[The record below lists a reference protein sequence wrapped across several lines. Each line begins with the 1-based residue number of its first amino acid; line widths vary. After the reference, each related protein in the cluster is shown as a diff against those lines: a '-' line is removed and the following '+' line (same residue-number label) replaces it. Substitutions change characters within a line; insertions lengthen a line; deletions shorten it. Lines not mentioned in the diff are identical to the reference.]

1 MHQGQFILSQLLS
14 YVNKYEFNKCVEKH
28 DGNYKIRELTC
39 WQQFIYLSFGQLTY
53 RESIS
58 DIINCLNSQTK
69 KLYHIG
75 IKNIVAISTLTR
87 ANEKRNWQIY
97 ADFASYLISIVKP
110 LYLSDN
116 EFTIDLNNTVYAL
129 DSSTIDL
136 CLSTFYWAKFRKNK
150 GAIKLHTLL
159 DLRGNIPTF
168 ISITTGKVHDVNIL
182 DDIIFESGAFYI
194 MDRGYVDFK
203 RIYQITVNQAFY
215 VLRAK
220 KNLKFIAV
228 KSQKLTEQEKET
240 GLICDQTI
248 KLTNPKS
255 KKDYPDKLR
264 RIKFKD
270 KELKRNFVFLTNN
283 FSTEASKITQLYKY
297 RWQIELFFKWIKQ
310 HLKIKSFWG
319 FSENAV
325 KTQIWISICSYLIVA
340 LIKKKCKIEHSLYEI
355 LQILSVSIF
364 DKTPINELFKTN
376 KSKISMND
384 TSNQLNLFDL

>member
-14 YVNKYEFNKCVEKH
+14 TVNKYEFNKCVDNH
-28 DGNYKIRELTC
+28 NGNYKIRELTC

-58 DIINCLNSQTK
+58 DIINCLNSQNK
-69 KLYHIG
+69 KLYHVG
-75 IKNIVAISTLTR
+75 IKNVVAISTLTR

-116 EFTIDLNNTVYAL
+116 EFTIELNNTVYAL

-182 DDIIFESGAFYI
+182 DEIIFENGAFYI

-203 RIYQITVNQAFY
+203 RIYQIVINQAFY
-215 VLRAK
+215 VIRAK
-220 KNLKFIAV
+220 KNLKFIAI
-228 KSQKLTEQEKET
+228 KSHKLTEQQKET

-248 KLTNPKS
+248 KLTSNKS

-283 FSTEASKITQLYKY
+283 FSIEATKITQLYKY

-310 HLKIKSFWG
+310 HLKIKTFWG

-340 LIKKKCKIEHSLYEI
+340 LTKKLFKIEHSLYEI
-355 LQILSVSIF
+355 FQILSVSIF
-364 DKTPINELFKTN
+364 QKTPINELFKNNET
-376 KSKISMND
+376 KISKND
-384 TSNQLNLFDL
+384 YCNQLNLFDL

>member
-136 CLSTFYWAKFRKNK
+136 CLSTF
-150 GAIKLHTLL
+150 
-159 DLRGNIPTF
+159 
-168 ISITTGKVHDVNIL
+168 
-182 DDIIFESGAFYI
+182 
-194 MDRGYVDFK
+194 
-203 RIYQITVNQAFY
+203 
-215 VLRAK
+215 
-220 KNLKFIAV
+220 
-228 KSQKLTEQEKET
+228 
-240 GLICDQTI
+240 
-248 KLTNPKS
+248 
-255 KKDYPDKLR
+255 
-264 RIKFKD
+264 
-270 KELKRNFVFLTNN
+270 
-283 FSTEASKITQLYKY
+283 
-297 RWQIELFFKWIKQ
+297 
-310 HLKIKSFWG
+310 
-319 FSENAV
+319 
-325 KTQIWISICSYLIVA
+325 
-340 LIKKKCKIEHSLYEI
+340 
-355 LQILSVSIF
+355 
-364 DKTPINELFKTN
+364 
-376 KSKISMND
+376 
-384 TSNQLNLFDL
+384 

>member
-228 KSQKLTEQEKET
+228 KSQKITEQEKET

>member
-1 MHQGQFILSQLLS
+1 
-14 YVNKYEFNKCVEKH
+14 
-28 DGNYKIRELTC
+28 
-39 WQQFIYLSFGQLTY
+39 
-53 RESIS
+53 
-58 DIINCLNSQTK
+58 
-69 KLYHIG
+69 
-75 IKNIVAISTLTR
+75 
-87 ANEKRNWQIY
+87 
-97 ADFASYLISIVKP
+97 
-110 LYLSDN
+110 
-116 EFTIDLNNTVYAL
+116 
-129 DSSTIDL
+129 
-136 CLSTFYWAKFRKNK
+136 
-150 GAIKLHTLL
+150 
-159 DLRGNIPTF
+159 
-168 ISITTGKVHDVNIL
+168 
-182 DDIIFESGAFYI
+182 

-228 KSQKLTEQEKET
+228 KSQKITEQEKET